1 MGDLLAIRAE
11 ACRDKISFL
20 EAVMAGDVVNPL
32 LRVQA
37 AGMLVKVPKYAT
49 RYLSRAIDIDAPNTI
64 DEAKEQIKQIIALE
78 RCRYIGCDEA
88 KEQIERLQSYIV
100 SEQATDHE
108 ARLRALEARE
118 LPVVDVK
125 VEGGLPTMP
134 GCENTKMP
142 PRELAVA
149 PDEAEKGV
157 NPWSPDKDAK

>member
-1 MGDLLAIRAE
+1 LGDLLVVRAE
-11 ACRDKISFL
+11 ACRHPVTFL

-49 RYLSRAIDIDAPNTI
+49 RYLSRAIDIDAPNSI

-88 KEQIERLQSYIV
+88 REQIERC
-100 SEQATDHE
+100 EQATDHE
-108 ARLRALEARE
+108 ARLRALEAKE

-125 VEGGLPTMP
+125 VEGGAPQMP
-134 GCENTKMP
+134 GTEDMIMP
-142 PRELAVA
+142 PRELAVKQ
-149 PDEAEKGV
+149 DEDTPKGA
-157 NPWSPDKDAK
+157 NPWSPDKEST